1 MTGKMSPTFEC
12 EDLDQAI
19 DRYKADGY
27 RLDMIFPADDPRE
40 ARMSRA
46 DATIHL
52 RTENHPGLRPPLLG
66 KEGSQNWVRGRAR
79 MEYRDLIPD
88 RLGGKVV
95 ASHIRLT
102 DGGEVPDY
110 VHYHKIDFQ
119 VIYCLKG
126 RIKVVYEDQGEP
138 FWLETGDLVL
148 QPLEIRHRVL
158 ECTAG
163 AEVIEIT
170 SPAEHETWVEHDLKL
185 PSPNVTGGRE
195 FGGRRFFRYRRVDD
209 RGARS
214 AEESELIDLAK
225 TLFGADSEA
234 ERIAVVTA
242 FSRSLCQK

>member
-1 MTGKMSPTFEC
+1 
-12 EDLDQAI
+12 
-19 DRYKADGY
+19 
-27 RLDMIFPADDPRE
+27 MIFPADDPRE
-40 ARMSRA
+40 ARMSCGSESITLTR
-46 DATIHL
+46 
-52 RTENHPGLRPPLLG
+52 ENHPVGETPPPLLR
-66 KEGSQNWVRGRAR
+66 KEGSWIKGRAG

-102 DGGEVPDY
+102 EGGEVPDY

-126 RIKVVYEDQGEP
+126 RIKVAYEVQGEP

-170 SPAEHETWVEHDLKL
+170 SPAQHETWVEHDLKL
-185 PSPNVTGGRE
+185 PSANVTADRE
-195 FGGRRFFRYRRVDD
+195 FGGRRFFRYRRRVDD

-225 TLFGADSEA
+225 TLFCADGEA